1 MYLYGLIGPSAEALL
16 NSLGGWRKIA
26 SNTKF
31 NDDLK
36 VLLETRRGT
45 LIGDPSF
52 GSNLHELLFEPANEA
67 TASLIRHEVASTI
80 EEHFGNINIESVD
93 VTFRPLTVKLDISYS
108 FINTNVGDTAI
119 IEFIRGNVSV

>member
-67 TASLIRHEVASTI
+67 TASLIRHEVANTI

>member
-1 MYLYGLIGPSAEALL
+1 MNLFGLIGPSAGALL
-16 NSLGGWRKIA
+16 NNLGGWRRII

-45 LIGDPSF
+45 LIGDPSY
-52 GSNLHELLFEPANEA
+52 GSNLYELLFEPANEA
-67 TASLIRHEVASTI
+67 TAAQIRQEVAHTI

-93 VTFRPLTVKLDISYS
+93 VTFRPYTIKLDINYT
-108 FINTNVGDTAI
+108 FINTNIGDTAV

>member
-1 MYLYGLIGPSAEALL
+1 MYLFGLIGPSAEALL
-16 NSLGGWRKIA
+16 NSLGSWRKIA

>member
-1 MYLYGLIGPSAEALL
+1 MYLFGLIGPSAEALL

-36 VLLETRRGT
+36 VLLATRRGT

>member
-1 MYLYGLIGPSAEALL
+1 MNLFGLIGPSAEALL
-16 NSLGGWRKIA
+16 NNLGGWRRIT

-52 GSNLHELLFEPANEA
+52 GSDLYELLFEPANEA
-67 TASLIRHEVASTI
+67 TAAQIRQEVAHTI
-80 EEHFGNINIESVD
+80 EEHFGNIVINSVD
-93 VTFRPLTVKLDISYS
+93 VTFRPYTVKLDIAYS
-108 FINTNVGDTAI
+108 FINTNVGDTAV

>member
-1 MYLYGLIGPSAEALL
+1 MYLFGLIGPSAEALL

>member
-1 MYLYGLIGPSAEALL
+1 MYLFGLIGPSAEALL
-16 NSLGGWRKIA
+16 NSLGGWRRIA

>member
-1 MYLYGLIGPSAEALL
+1 MNLFGLIGPSAEALL
-16 NSLGGWRKIA
+16 NNLGGWRKIA

-52 GSNLHELLFEPANEA
+52 GSDLYELLFEPANES
-67 TASLIRHEVASTI
+67 TAAQIRQEVAHTI
-80 EEHFGNINIESVD
+80 EEYFGNINIESVD
-93 VTFRPLTVKLDISYS
+93 VTFRTYTIKLDINYT
-108 FINTNVGDTAI
+108 FINTNVGDTAV

>member
-1 MYLYGLIGPSAEALL
+1 MYLFGLIGPSAGALL

>member
-1 MYLYGLIGPSAEALL
+1 MYLFGLIGPSAEALL
-16 NSLGGWRKIA
+16 NNLGGWRKIA

-36 VLLETRRGT
+36 VLLETRKGT

-52 GSNLHELLFEPANEA
+52 GSNLHELLFEPANNA
-67 TASLIRHEVASTI
+67 TASLIRHEVAHTI
-80 EEHFGNINIESVD
+80 EEHFGNISIESVD
-93 VTFRPLTVKLDISYS
+93 VTFRPYTIRLDIAYT
-108 FINTNVGDTAI
+108 FISTNVGDTAV